1 VDVLAYILFFVAG
14 VGFGFAAPGRY
25 KLLPLLF
32 PLALALGAIVRDGID
47 GEVLLRLLIAL
58 VITLAGIAIGR
69 LLDERAQRS
78 DHTRYA

>member
-58 VITLAGIAIGR
+58 VVTVAGIAIGR

>member
-1 VDVLAYILFFVAG
+1 MDVLAYILFFVAG
-14 VGFGFAAPGRY
+14 LGFGFAAPGRY

-32 PLALALGAIVRDGID
+32 LLALALGAIVRDGID

-58 VITLAGIAIGR
+58 VITVAGIAIGR
-69 LLDERAQRS
+69 LLDERSQRS